1 MAKHTEEK
9 FLEAEKEW
17 DLERLYNDLSSAKG
31 RHLTRIEKLHLRGLL
46 CGNSPAEIAETLHID
61 VRGLEVNLCNKLY
74 QYVKKIV
81 ERENERIENWRNI
94 SQWLEDKGYRA
105 QHTSHSNN
113 PVDTTVHIENLSIEN
128 NKVEFD
134 MNIQVI
140 INTRSVAINNQLT
153 TPSSSDFSKEENPSQ
168 L

>member
-1 MAKHTEEK
+1 MAKHTQEQ
-9 FLEAEKEW
+9 FLEAEKDW

-31 RHLTRIEKLHLRGLL
+31 KHLTRIEKLHLRGLL
-46 CGNSPAEIAETLHID
+46 CGYSPADIAEMLHID

-74 QYVKKIV
+74 QYVKKTV

-94 SQWLEDKGYRA
+94 SQWLAEKGYRA

-140 INTRSVAINNQLT
+140 INTRTVAINSELT
-153 TPSSSDFSKEENPSQ
+153 TPSSSSDSSA
-168 L
+168 